1 MMKIPFLTIIFF
13 VVVGCVSLYASEA
26 GPDERP
32 KLQQKKEKIENKL
45 RQKTFHPFHW
55 EEVNKK

>member
-1 MMKIPFLTIIFF
+1 MKIPFLTIIFF

-32 KLQQKKEKIENKL
+32 KLQQKKEKIVDIL
-45 RQKTFHPFHW
+45 LYYDIM
-55 EEVNKK
+55 VI